1 LRIGVGQLGHHHGA
15 GAVVGHQAADEAA
28 DDGALADAGDVVG
41 VRDFTVTSPPIT
53 SSAFM
58 PSSVICTARVLGVH
72 SEVTVR
78 RSTPGMK
85 NRPG

>member
-1 LRIGVGQLGHHHGA
+1 MA
-15 GAVVGHQAADEAA
+15 PEPS
-28 DDGALADAGDVVG
+28 LATRLPTKPPMMVRSRMPAMLSG

-53 SSAFM
+53 SSAFI

-72 SEVTVR
+72 REVTVR

-85 NRPG
+85 NRAWVTS